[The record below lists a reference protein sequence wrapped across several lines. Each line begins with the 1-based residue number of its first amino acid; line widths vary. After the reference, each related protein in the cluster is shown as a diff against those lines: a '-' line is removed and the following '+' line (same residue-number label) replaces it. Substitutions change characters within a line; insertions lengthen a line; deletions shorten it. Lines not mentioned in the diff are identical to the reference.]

1 MFNFNTLAGTLL
13 GPTDLFECN
22 EDMTFSISDLSVG
35 FTKKEILNLFLRIS
49 EKCLFEIEILRFVL
63 LAIEE
68 K

>member
-13 GPTDLFECN
+13 CPTDLLECN

-49 EKCLFEIEILRFVL
+49 EKCLCEIEILRFVL

>member
-1 MFNFNTLAGTLL
+1 
-13 GPTDLFECN
+13 
-22 EDMTFSISDLSVG
+22 MTFSISDLSVG

-63 LAIEE
+63 LVIEE

>member
-1 MFNFNTLAGTLL
+1 MFNFSTLAGTLL
-13 GPTDLFECN
+13 GPTDLLECN
-22 EDMTFSISDLSVG
+22 EDMTFCISDLSVG

-63 LAIEE
+63 LVIEE